1 MSEND
6 LVILKNLENL
16 SKKIQILEMQV
27 ADLRLDKFLSNL
39 NNGVTFYSYEDLVIQ
54 NPHLKTHNDMFVV
67 VENNS
72 NLFLKNANLHSSI
85 LLRRP
90 TDVTVVNE
98 LSIECGDEKLKHLV
112 SDNHV
117 EIQAAETFAS
127 EILSITLPNKKYLL
141 IHECEFKNG

>member
-1 MSEND
+1 
-6 LVILKNLENL
+6 
-16 SKKIQILEMQV
+16 MQV

-39 NNGVTFYSYEDLVIQ
+39 NSEVTFYSYEDLEIQ
-54 NPHLKTHNDMFVV
+54 NPHLKTHKNMFVV

-85 LLRRP
+85 YLKRP
-90 TDVTVVNE
+90 VDVKVE
-98 LSIECGDEKLKHLV
+98 EKLSIECGDEKLKYLV

-117 EIQAAETFAS
+117 EIQAADTFAS
-127 EILSITLPNKKYLL
+127 EIFSITLPNKKYLL